1 MSIYYEELKSTHNL
15 FRMDLRQKHDVSYSQ
30 EKLVDSS
37 SSSPKSSDKAFLT
50 LNESRAIGDDART
63 SAFSPYQKSGMLEP
77 FNGEQ
82 EFLDD
87 AQRYFSSF
95 FASPGHPEDVLLSA
109 LPPIPTFIPATVAP
123 PTLTKSEL
131 AEMRREHVM
140 PLTGPPTQTECYCNC
155 CVQWRLYFNPPASE
169 LNARP
174 VPKLCYCVCC
184 RKWDLYLHFTYNTQM
199 FGYYDSQM
207 YSISHN
213 DKKNSASQK
222 NSEIKSKRKTM
233 RTGPRKPRAKAENK
247 ENATSTKKRK
257 TPTKFSQKS
266 LMKKDSTLKLN
277 TSFQPKIPYLTPLDS
292 DS

>member
-1 MSIYYEELKSTHNL
+1 
-15 FRMDLRQKHDVSYSQ
+15 MDLCTKHEMGYSLD
-30 EKLVDSS
+30 KFIDSR

-50 LNESRAIGDDART
+50 LNESRAIGDEARS
-63 SAFSPYQKSGMLEP
+63 SAFSPYQKNSILEP

-95 FASPGHPEDVLLSA
+95 FASPGHPEDSLLSA
-109 LPPIPTFIPATVAP
+109 LPPIPTFIPTTVSP
-123 PTLTKSEL
+123 PALTKTQLSEL
-131 AEMRREHVM
+131 KRDHVI

-184 RKWDLYLHFTYNTQM
+184 RKWDLYLHFTYNSQM
-199 FGYYDSQM
+199 FGYYDNQM
-207 YSISHN
+207 YKIS
-213 DKKNSASQK
+213 DSDSKKK
-222 NSEIKSKRKTM
+222 SEPKSKRRIK
-233 RTGPRKPRAKAENK
+233 RNVQRKPRAKAENK
-247 ENATSTKKRK
+247 ENSASGSSKKRK
-257 TPTKFSQKS
+257 TPAKFSQQS

-292 DS
+292 

>member
-1 MSIYYEELKSTHNL
+1 MSYC
-15 FRMDLRQKHDVSYSQ
+15 R
-30 EKLVDSS
+30 EKLADSS
-37 SSSPKSSDKAFLT
+37 SSSPNLSDKAFLT
-50 LNESRAIGDDART
+50 LNESRDDTRT
-63 SAFSPYQKSGMLEP
+63 SAFSPYQKNSILEP

-95 FASPGHPEDVLLSA
+95 FASPGHPEDGLLSA
-109 LPPIPTFIPATVAP
+109 LPPIPTFIPANTTTTP
-123 PTLTKSEL
+123 TKSEL
-131 AEMRREHVM
+131 AEMRRQHVM
-140 PLTGPPTQTECYCNC
+140 PLRGPPSQTECYCNC

-199 FGYYDSQM
+199 FGYYDNQM

-213 DKKNSASQK
+213 DKKNSTFPK
-222 NSEIKSKRKTM
+222 NSEVKSKRKNKRSTQ
-233 RTGPRKPRAKAENK
+233 RKPKAENK
-247 ENATSTKKRK
+247 ENVTSAKKRK
-257 TPTKFSQKS
+257 TPAKFSQKS

>member
-1 MSIYYEELKSTHNL
+1 MSYT
-15 FRMDLRQKHDVSYSQ
+15 DQ
-30 EKLVDSS
+30 EQ
-37 SSSPKSSDKAFLT
+37 SSPKSACTDKAFLT
-50 LNESRAIGDDART
+50 LNESRAVGDDAKT
-63 SAFSPYQKSGMLEP
+63 SAFSPYQKSSILEP

-95 FASPGHPEDVLLSA
+95 FSSPGHPEDSLLSA
-109 LPPIPTFIPATVAP
+109 LPPIPTFIPATVVP
-123 PTLTKSEL
+123 HVPNKSEL

-140 PLTGPPTQTECYCNC
+140 PLRGPPSQTECYCNC

-169 LNARP
+169 LSARP

-207 YSISHN
+207 YGISLPSGTQ
-213 DKKNSASQK
+213 KKA
-222 NSEIKSKRKTM
+222 EGISKRKTK
-233 RTGPRKPRAKAENK
+233 RSTQRKPRENK
-247 ENATSTKKRK
+247 ENTSSSKKRK
-257 TPTKFSQKS
+257 TPAKFSQKS
-266 LMKKDSTLKLN
+266 LLKKDSTLKLN
-277 TSFQPKIPYLTPLDS
+277 TTFQPKIPYLTPLDS